1 MNKENIDFL
10 FTKLGEMYPDANTE
24 LKYSN
29 AFQLLISVVL
39 SAQATDKQVNKIT
52 NSLYKKIKS
61 PKDVLDMGLSSLTKN
76 ISSINYYKTKAKN
89 IFETSKMLNEDPT
102 IISPDID
109 ILQKLPGVW
118 IKTAKVISYVL
129 FWSKVIAADTHVH
142 RVSNRLWLVDT
153 KVPEKTS
160 ELLEKKVP
168 DKYKGVAHHGL
179 ILFGRYHCIA
189 RKPKCEICPFKDICK
204 FYRASIKKGGR
215 A

>member
-1 MNKENIDFL
+1 MKKENIDFL
-10 FTKLGEMYPDANTE
+10 FIKLQEMYPDANTE
-24 LKYSN
+24 LKYGN
-29 AFQLLISVVL
+29 AFQLLISVML
-39 SAQATDKQVNKIT
+39 SAQSTDKQVNKIT
-52 NSLYKKIKS
+52 NILYKMVEG
-61 PKDVLDMGLSSLTKN
+61 PKDILDMGLDRFTNL

-89 IFETSKMLNEDPT
+89 IFETSKMLNQDPT

-109 ILQKLPGVW
+109 VLQKLPGVGV
-118 IKTAKVISYVL
+118 KTAKVVSYVL
-129 FWSKVIAADTHVH
+129 FGSKVIAADTHVH
-142 RVSNRLWLVDT
+142 RVSNRLGLVNT
-153 KVPEKTS
+153 KMPEKTS

>member
-109 ILQKLPGVW
+109 ILQKLPGV
-118 IKTAKVISYVL
+118 
-129 FWSKVIAADTHVH
+129 
-142 RVSNRLWLVDT
+142 
-153 KVPEKTS
+153 
-160 ELLEKKVP
+160 
-168 DKYKGVAHHGL
+168 
-179 ILFGRYHCIA
+179 
-189 RKPKCEICPFKDICK
+189 
-204 FYRASIKKGGR
+204 
-215 A
+215 

>member
-109 ILQKLPGVW
+109 ILQKLPGVG

-129 FWSKVIAADTHVH
+129 FGSKVIAADTHVH
-142 RVSNRLWLVDT
+142 RVSNRLGLVDT

-189 RKPKCEICPFKDICK
+189 RKPKCETCPFKDICK
-204 FYRASIKKGGR
+204 FHRASLKKGGR